1 MGGFIVMKIRKS
13 VKRAMHLLQIE
24 KLRRN
29 QLKPINEILDGHD
42 TMVIAP
48 TSFGKSLLYL
58 IPALTLDTGITIVIE
73 PLLALIHDQVYRLRK
88 LDISA
93 SYLDSTQSKSEQSTV
108 MDDLRKCRVK
118 ILYVAPERLETGILS
133 WIEEYSQIKIIV
145 VDECHCVVS
154 WGDTFRDAYRSIGE
168 YIDSL
173 KHRPV
178 IVALSATAIPED
190 RPRIMKLLSMRSAK
204 EFAVSLY
211 RSNLS
216 LMKKNVPSGYGHLSE
231 LKKCLKKYHRHTTIV
246 FCNTK
251 AATENVAKELKK
263 IYRSEVMAYHSRCKE
278 QEQDMLSGKKHI
290 IVATS
295 ALSMGVDIRNV
306 DLIIHYNM
314 PISLAD
320 YYQMAGRAGREG
332 QHGRSILLYDPD
344 DYTENYWLLRQIDDK
359 KASDRALKR
368 LDEMKEFC
376 EDEEQCMAITL
387 LNALGD
393 SRKNACRY
401 CTNCQK
407 GR

>member
-1 MGGFIVMKIRKS
+1 MKIRPN
-13 VKRAMHLLQIE
+13 VKQAMETLKIE
-24 KLRRN
+24 KLRKN
-29 QLKPINEILDGHD
+29 QLKPINAILDGHD
-42 TMVIAP
+42 TMVIAS

-58 IPALTLDTGITIVIE
+58 IPALTQDTGITIVIE
-73 PLLALIHDQVYRLRK
+73 PLLALIHDQVHRLRK
-88 LDISA
+88 LGISA
-93 SYLDSTQSKSEQSTV
+93 SYLDSTQSKSEQSAV
-108 MDDLRKCRVK
+108 IDALRKCQVK

-133 WIEEYSQIKIIV
+133 WIEKYSQIKIIA
-145 VDECHCVVS
+145 VDECHCVTT
-154 WGDTFRDAYRSIGE
+154 WGSTFRDAYRSIGE

-173 KHRPV
+173 KYRPV

-190 RPRIMKLLSMRSAK
+190 RPRIMKLLSMRSVK

-211 RSNLS
+211 RSKLS
-216 LMKKNVPSGYGHLSE
+216 LMKKNVASGYGHLSG
-231 LKKCLKKYHRHTTIV
+231 LKKCMKKYHRHTTIV

-251 AATENVAKELKK
+251 AAAENVAKELKK

-295 ALSMGVDIRNV
+295 ALSMGVDIRDV

-314 PISLAD
+314 PMSLAD

-332 QHGRSILLYDPD
+332 QHVRSILLYDSD

-359 KASDRALKR
+359 KARDRALKR

-376 EDEEQCMAITL
+376 EDDEQCMVITL

-393 SRKNACRY
+393 SHENACRY

>member
-1 MGGFIVMKIRKS
+1 MKIRKS
-13 VKRAMHLLQIE
+13 VKKAMHLLRIE

-29 QLKPINEILDGHD
+29 QLKPINAILDGRD

-48 TSFGKSLLYL
+48 TSFGKSVLYL
-58 IPALTLDTGITIVIE
+58 IPALAQDTGITIVIE
-73 PLLALIHDQVYRLRK
+73 PLLALIHDQVHKLRK
-88 LDISA
+88 LDIPV
-93 SYLDSTQSKSEQSTV
+93 SYLDSTQSKSEQKAV
-108 MDDLRKCRVK
+108 LDDLRKCRVK

-133 WIEEYSQIKIIV
+133 WIEEFSQIKIVV
-145 VDECHCVVS
+145 VDECHCVTT
-154 WGDTFRDAYRSIGE
+154 WGSTFRDAYRSIGE

-173 KHRPV
+173 EHHPV
-178 IVALSATAIPED
+178 IVALSATAVPED
-190 RPRIMKLLSMRSAK
+190 RPRIMKLLSMRKAQ

-211 RSNLS
+211 RSQLS
-216 LMKKNVPSGYGHLSE
+216 LMKKHVPSGYGHLSE

-246 FCNTK
+246 FCNTI

-263 IYRSEVMAYHSRCKE
+263 LYHVEVMVYFSRNKE
-278 QEQDMLSGKKHI
+278 QEEDMLSGKKHI

-295 ALSMGVDIRNV
+295 ALSMGVDIRDV
-306 DLIIHYNM
+306 DLVIHYNM
-314 PISLAD
+314 SLSLAE

-332 QHGRSILLYDPD
+332 QHARSILLYDPD
-344 DYTENYWLLRQIDDK
+344 DYNKNRWLLKQIEDK
-359 KASDRALKR
+359 KVRGRALKR

-376 EDEEQCMAITL
+376 EDEEQCMVITL

-393 SRKNACRY
+393 AHENACRY

>member
-1 MGGFIVMKIRKS
+1 MKTRKS
-13 VKRAMHLLQIE
+13 VKKAMHLFQIE

-29 QLKPINEILDGHD
+29 QLKPINAILDGHD

-58 IPALTLDTGITIVIE
+58 IPALTQDTGITIVIE
-73 PLLALIHDQVYRLRK
+73 PLLALIHDQVHKLRK
-88 LDISA
+88 LGISA
-93 SYLDSTQSKSEQSTV
+93 SYLDSTQSKSEQETV
-108 MDDLRKCRVK
+108 IDDLRKCRVK

-133 WIEEYSQIKIIV
+133 WIEKFSQIKIIV
-145 VDECHCVVS
+145 VDECHCVTT
-154 WGDTFRDAYRSIGE
+154 WGSTFRDAYQSIGK

-173 KHRPV
+173 EHHPV

-190 RPRIMKLLSMRSAK
+190 RTRMVKLLSMRSVK

-211 RSNLS
+211 RSKLS
-216 LMKKNVPSGYGHLSE
+216 LMKKNVTSGYGHLSE

-251 AATENVAKELKK
+251 AAAENVAKELKK
-263 IYRSEVMAYHSRCKE
+263 IYRGEVMAYHSRCKE

-295 ALSMGVDIRNV
+295 ALSMGVDIRDV
-306 DLIIHYNM
+306 DLVIHYNM
-314 PISLAD
+314 PMSLAD

-332 QHGRSILLYDPD
+332 QHARSILLYAPD
-344 DYTENYWLLRQIDDK
+344 DYNENRWLLKQIDDK
-359 KASDRALKR
+359 KDRARALKR

-376 EDEEQCMAITL
+376 EDKEQCMVITL

-393 SRKNACRY
+393 AHENACRY

>member
-1 MGGFIVMKIRKS
+1 MKIRKS

-24 KLRRN
+24 KLRKN

-42 TMVIAP
+42 TMVIVP

-58 IPALTLDTGITIVIE
+58 IPALTQDTGITIVIE
-73 PLLALIHDQVYRLRK
+73 PLLALIHDQVHKLRK
-88 LDISA
+88 LGISA
-93 SYLDSTQSKSEQSTV
+93 SYLDSTQSKSEQRTV
-108 MDDLRKCRVK
+108 IDDLRKCRAK

-190 RPRIMKLLSMRSAK
+190 RPRIMKLLSMRKVK
-204 EFAVSLY
+204 EFAVNLY

-295 ALSMGVDIRNV
+295 ALSMGVDIRDV
-306 DLIIHYNM
+306 DLVIHYNM
-314 PISLAD
+314 PMSLAD

-332 QHGRSILLYDPD
+332 QHRSILLYDPD
-344 DYTENYWLLRQIDDK
+344 DYTENYWLLRHIDDK
-359 KASDRALKR
+359 KARNRVLKR

-376 EDEEQCMAITL
+376 EDEEQCMVITL

-393 SRKNACRY
+393 SHENACRY

>member
-1 MGGFIVMKIRKS
+1 MKIRKS
-13 VKRAMHLLQIE
+13 VKRAMHLLKIE
-24 KLRRN
+24 KLRKN
-29 QLKPINEILDGHD
+29 QLKPINAILDGHD

-48 TSFGKSLLYL
+48 TSFGKSLIYL
-58 IPALTLDTGITIVIE
+58 IPAIIRQDKLTVVIE
-73 PLLALIHDQVYRLRK
+73 PLLALMHDQVQKLRS
-88 LDISA
+88 LGIA
-93 SYLDSTQSKSEQSTV
+93 AAYLDSTQSKSERSAV
-108 MDDLRKCRVK
+108 MEQLGTRKLR
-118 ILYVAPERLETGILS
+118 ILYIAPERLETGILPQ
-133 WIEEYSQIKIIV
+133 IEDTSPIGMIV

-154 WGDTFRDAYRSIGE
+154 WGDAFRDAYRSIGE

-173 KHRPV
+173 KHHPV

-190 RPRIMKLLSMRSAK
+190 RPRIMKLLSMRSVK

-211 RSNLS
+211 RSKLS
-216 LMKKNVPSGYGHLSE
+216 LMKKNVASGYGHLSG
-231 LKKCLKKYHRHTTIV
+231 LKKCMKKYHRHTTIV

-251 AATENVAKELKK
+251 AAAENVAKELKK
-263 IYRSEVMAYHSRCKE
+263 IYRSEVMAYHSGCKE

-295 ALSMGVDIRNV
+295 ALSMGVDIRDV

-314 PISLAD
+314 PMSLAD

-332 QHGRSILLYDPD
+332 QHVRSILLYDSD

-359 KASDRALKR
+359 KARDRALKR

-376 EDEEQCMAITL
+376 EDEEQCMVITL

-393 SRKNACRY
+393 IRNKACRY

>member
-1 MGGFIVMKIRKS
+1 MKIRPNIKQ
-13 VKRAMHLLQIE
+13 AMEMLKIE
-24 KLRRN
+24 KLRKN
-29 QLKPINEILDGHD
+29 QLKPINAILDGYD

-58 IPALTLDTGITIVIE
+58 IPALTQDTGITIVIE
-73 PLLALIHDQVYRLRK
+73 PLLALIHDQVHKLRK
-88 LDISA
+88 LGISA
-93 SYLDSTQSKSEQSTV
+93 SYLDSTQSKSEQRTV
-108 MDDLRKCRVK
+108 IDDLRKCRVK

-173 KHRPV
+173 EHHPV

-190 RPRIMKLLSMRSAK
+190 RPRIMKLLSMRSVK

-211 RSNLS
+211 RSKLS
-216 LMKKNVPSGYGHLSE
+216 LMKKNVPSGYGHLSG

-251 AATENVAKELKK
+251 AAAENVAKELKK
-263 IYRSEVMAYHSRCKE
+263 VYRSEVMAYHSRCKE

-306 DLIIHYNM
+306 DLVILYNM
-314 PISLAD
+314 PMSLAD

-332 QHGRSILLYDPD
+332 QNARSILLYNPD

-359 KASDRALKR
+359 KARNRALKR

-376 EDEEQCMAITL
+376 EDDEQCMVITL

-393 SRKNACRY
+393 IHNKACRY

>member
-251 AATENVAKELKK
+251 AAAENVAKELKK

-393 SRKNACRY
+393 SHENACRY

>member
-1 MGGFIVMKIRKS
+1 MKIRSNIKQ
-13 VKRAMHLLQIE
+13 AMETLKIE
-24 KLRRN
+24 KLRKN
-29 QLKPINEILDGHD
+29 QLKPINAILDGHD

-58 IPALTLDTGITIVIE
+58 IPALTQDTGITIVIE
-73 PLLALIHDQVYRLRK
+73 PLLALIHDQVHKLRK
-88 LDISA
+88 LNISA
-93 SYLDSTQSKSEQSTV
+93 SYLDSTQSKSEQRTV
-108 MDDLRKCRVK
+108 IDDLRKCRVK
-118 ILYVAPERLETGILS
+118 ILYVAPERLEAGILS
-133 WIEEYSQIKIIV
+133 WIEAFNQIKIIV

-173 KHRPV
+173 EYHPV

-190 RPRIMKLLSMRSAK
+190 RPRIMKLLSMRSVK

-216 LMKKNVPSGYGHLSE
+216 LMKKNVASGYGHLSG

-251 AATENVAKELKK
+251 AAAENVAKALKK

-295 ALSMGVDIRNV
+295 ALSMGVDIRDV
-306 DLIIHYNM
+306 DLVIHYNM
-314 PISLAD
+314 PMSLAD

-332 QHGRSILLYDPD
+332 QHARSILLYDPD
-344 DYTENYWLLRQIDDK
+344 DYTENRWLLKQIDDK
-359 KASDRALKR
+359 KARDRALKR
-368 LDEMKEFC
+368 LDEMKEFY

-393 SRKNACRY
+393 PRENACRY

>member
-1 MGGFIVMKIRKS
+1 MKIRKS

-24 KLRRN
+24 KLRKN

-42 TMVIAP
+42 TMVIVP

-58 IPALTLDTGITIVIE
+58 IPALTQDTGITIVIE
-73 PLLALIHDQVYRLRK
+73 PLLALIHDQVHKLRK
-88 LDISA
+88 LGISA
-93 SYLDSTQSKSEQSTV
+93 SYLDSTQSKSEQRTV
-108 MDDLRKCRVK
+108 IDDLRKCRAK

-190 RPRIMKLLSMRSAK
+190 RPRIMKLLSMRKVK
-204 EFAVSLY
+204 EFAVNLY

-295 ALSMGVDIRNV
+295 ALSMGVDIRDV
-306 DLIIHYNM
+306 DLVIHYNM
-314 PISLAD
+314 PMSLAD

-332 QHGRSILLYDPD
+332 QHRSILLYDPD
-344 DYTENYWLLRQIDDK
+344 DYTENYWLLRHIDDK
-359 KASDRALKR
+359 KARNRVLKR

-376 EDEEQCMAITL
+376 EDEEQCMVITL

-393 SRKNACRY
+393 SHENACR
-401 CTNCQK
+401 
-407 GR
+407 